1 MKTLSLMV
9 LSSLILTLT
18 TKGVQAV
25 EKDPED
31 TVQFVLTKDQQE
43 QFQRVMNILNY
54 LPKAHPFYITP
65 PEMLAIL
72 KEVKNVTDF
81 KLDDTSKVNL
91 KNAFIKSFDL
101 IDGVIGLESLYSSN
115 KDLYDSI
122 RQFKDDI
129 SKKIEHWPDR
139 SNPTA
144 NLQID
149 SPFVKE
155 NKTQSSVITNEPSA
169 IPEKFLPQ

>member
-54 LPKAHPFYITP
+54 LPKASH
-65 PEMLAIL
+65 
-72 KEVKNVTDF
+72 
-81 KLDDTSKVNL
+81 
-91 KNAFIKSFDL
+91 FI
-101 IDGVIGLESLYSSN
+101 
-115 KDLYDSI
+115 
-122 RQFKDDI
+122 
-129 SKKIEHWPDR
+129 
-139 SNPTA
+139 
-144 NLQID
+144 
-149 SPFVKE
+149 
-155 NKTQSSVITNEPSA
+155 
-169 IPEKFLPQ
+169 